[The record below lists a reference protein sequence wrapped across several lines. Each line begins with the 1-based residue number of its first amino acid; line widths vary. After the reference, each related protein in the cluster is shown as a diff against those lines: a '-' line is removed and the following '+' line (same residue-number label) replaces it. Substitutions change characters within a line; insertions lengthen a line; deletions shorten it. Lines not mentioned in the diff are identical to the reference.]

1 MKVCNISIS
10 DQATGYHNGN
20 SYTKHVY
27 MDGERVAT
35 LLGSDNS
42 LLDDKITWGRSLGD
56 GAEMI

>member
-10 DQATGYHNGN
+10 EQATGYHNGN

-35 LLGSDNS
+35 LLSSDNS
-42 LLDDKITWGRSLGD
+42 LLDDKITWGRS
-56 GAEMI
+56 

>member
-10 DQATGYHNGN
+10 DQTIGYHNGN

-42 LLDDKITWGRSLGD
+42 LLDDKITWGRS
-56 GAEMI
+56 